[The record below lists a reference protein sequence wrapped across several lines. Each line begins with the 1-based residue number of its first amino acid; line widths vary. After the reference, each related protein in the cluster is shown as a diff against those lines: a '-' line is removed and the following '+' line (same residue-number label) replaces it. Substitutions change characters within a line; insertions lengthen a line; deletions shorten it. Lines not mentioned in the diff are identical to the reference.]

1 MQGYSFPSG
10 HTQAAANTFTA
21 IARAVN
27 RKRFWAI
34 AIILPLLVGISRLYL
49 GVHWPMDVGVAYV
62 IGICLPL
69 ILWLFYRRFANH
81 KFLLFLISSLLFS
94 PFCFM
99 TGNIADFWKSF
110 GFGIGLAVGAYIE
123 TKFINFD
130 VEGSFKAQALRFC
143 LGLVIVI
150 AVYGSMKLLLPA
162 GNLIAFIRYFCVPLT
177 AVAVCPAVF
186 KKLHL

>member
-1 MQGYSFPSG
+1 MKSAQTTSPD
-10 HTQAAANTFTA
+10 FTGT
-21 IARAVN
+21 
-27 RKRFWAI
+27 
-34 AIILPLLVGISRLYL
+34 LTSRLS
-49 GVHWPMDVGVAYV
+49 MS
-62 IGICLPL
+62 
-69 ILWLFYRRFANH
+69 F
-81 KFLLFLISSLLFS
+81 
-94 PFCFM
+94 
-99 TGNIADFWKSF
+99 IASKSF

-130 VEGSFKAQALRFC
+130 VEGSFKAKALRFC